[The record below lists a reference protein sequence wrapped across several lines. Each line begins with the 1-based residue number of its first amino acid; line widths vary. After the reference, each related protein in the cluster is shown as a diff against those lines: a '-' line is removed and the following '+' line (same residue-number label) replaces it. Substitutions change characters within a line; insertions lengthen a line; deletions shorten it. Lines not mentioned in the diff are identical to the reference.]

1 MSIQKVN
8 HNVWKAFNDQSV
20 AKASGS
26 ATSEWWDVSGWTD
39 KAITY
44 EADVTDGSGSLSLT
58 YTMDVSPKG
67 YYELNNAASVTTD
80 DYSTVSIA
88 SAASTAVAVRVD
100 SSDVD
105 DLQRP
110 MRSVRFKVVNAD
122 ASDAATVNLWL
133 EGWS

>member
-8 HNVWKAFNDQSV
+8 HNVWQAFNSQSV
-20 AKASGS
+20 VKSSGS
-26 ATSEWWDVSGWTD
+26 ATSEWWDVNGWTD
-39 KAITY
+39 KAVTY

-80 DYSTVSIA
+80 DYSTVTIA
-88 SAASTAVAVRVD
+88 SGATSAVMVRVD
-100 SSDVD
+100 SADVD

-122 ASDAATVNLWL
+122 ASDNATVNLWL